1 MSEIVV
7 IAGMSGAGRS
17 TVANNLEDLGWYKID
32 NVPPALVP
40 LVAELPSAAGG
51 KYERMVIVLGTTGH
65 DEVIPAL
72 ADVRQSGPREPIN
85 PMIYFAPNAPGIDE
99 FRSLTYV
106 IRGPQAATQAEA
118 IRHTVRAIDAD
129 LPIAS
134 IRTMKEI
141 VDESMVQ
148 FSFTMLTL
156 GIAAVVAL
164 LLGAVGLYSV
174 LSYAVSLRTR
184 EIGVRLALG
193 AAPGRVLRS
202 VVSRGAAISLVG
214 LAVGAVGA
222 FGLTR
227 LLRSMLFETAP
238 LDPLTFAAMA
248 AVLLLVAL
256 LASYLPARRAAAISP
271 MESMRS

>member
-1 MSEIVV
+1 LSYVV
-7 IAGMSGAGRS
+7 
-17 TVANNLEDLGWYKID
+17 
-32 NVPPALVP
+32 
-40 LVAELPSAAGG
+40 
-51 KYERMVIVLGTTGH
+51 
-65 DEVIPAL
+65 
-72 ADVRQSGPREPIN
+72 
-85 PMIYFAPNAPGIDE
+85 
-99 FRSLTYV
+99 
-106 IRGPQAATQAEA
+106 RGPQAATQADA
-118 IRHTVRAIDAD
+118 IRRAVRGLDAD

-156 GIAAVVAL
+156 GIAAAVAL
-164 LLGAVGLYSV
+164 VLGAVGLYSV

-193 AAPGRVLRS
+193 AAPSRVLRS

-214 LAVGAVGA
+214 LVIGAAGA
-222 FGLTR
+222 FALTR
-227 LLRSMLFETAP
+227 LLRSLLFETAP

-248 AVLLLVAL
+248 AVLLVVAL

-271 MESMRS
+271 MESMKM